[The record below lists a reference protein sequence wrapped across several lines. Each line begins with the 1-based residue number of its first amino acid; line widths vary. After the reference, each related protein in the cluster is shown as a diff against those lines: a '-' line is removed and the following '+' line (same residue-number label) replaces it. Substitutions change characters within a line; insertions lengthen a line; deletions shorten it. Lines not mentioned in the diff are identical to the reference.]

1 LFSMMSQQSLDEL
14 CFATSAAD
22 SMTLAPLSVGCR
34 VAAPVGVCES
44 AEPPSPQPDNRPAA
58 RKQPTATANTS
69 SETAAR
75 LLRPSM
81 SFAYPRRQEL
91 YRSLN
96 SSECVSS
103 EPRMPRRVDL
113 SARGC
118 VCPGLSTGP
127 SGFSAWNGN
136 RDSNPTGSSR
146 ATIRNEGPLDA
157 LRMTPA
163 RVSPWS
169 LLLRRPSSSRR
180 SCRRTPPCAPSR
192 SGTRR

>member
-1 LFSMMSQQSLDEL
+1 MFSMMSQQSLDEL

-22 SMTLAPLSVGCR
+22 STTLAPLSVGCR

-58 RKQPTATANTS
+58 RKQPTATANIS

-96 SSECVSS
+96 SSECIRPG
-103 EPRMPRRVDL
+103 PRMSRRVDL

-127 SGFSAWNGN
+127 SGFSAWNGK
-136 RDSNPTGSSR
+136 RDSNPRPPAYHAEGRVLPSR
-146 ATIRNEGPLDA
+146 YGWNFGTPQTLRTTIRCPGC
-157 LRMTPA
+157 
-163 RVSPWS
+163 
-169 LLLRRPSSSRR
+169 SSGRTVRLWDISRFGR
-180 SCRRTPPCAPSR
+180 
-192 SGTRR
+192 